1 MDNFK
6 KKFSKIYDQYVEQI
20 YRFVFLKVSS
30 QEIAQDICSE
40 VFLRGWQAFEVKN
53 KEIKNIRA
61 FLYRIAKNLVTDF
74 YRKKAKERVVF
85 VDDPPEIP
93 DPQAD
98 IEKKVMI
105 NSDFEIVRKAL
116 LKINDDYQT
125 VIIWHYLDGL
135 KTSEIAKILNR
146 PEGTIRVMLHRGLK
160 ELKNEAENCNK

>member
-40 VFLRGWQAFEVKN
+40 VFLRSWQAFEVKN